1 MAPLPVPV
9 PDAAPALN
17 RLLSTISS
25 LFKPRSPRQRAS
37 LGTSGEGID
46 SIEVKDR
53 VIPSQLPADFELKPA
68 GPEKQPWSKILDLQ
82 SADEYA
88 ESMSNPLSNK
98 RKRSSTLSPST
109 AEVPIML
116 THKTVQVQALLM
128 MATDRAG
135 IETPTQQQ
143 RMGKYSLTYPQELS
157 FAMFSIFF
165 IVFIGAAIIRAMVKI
180 ERQLRHYYMVHWCLA
195 LSFERRGICIRLHT
209 VQSTQKPDDWQ
220 SCRTVK
226 CCDCTQ
232 CSQRSWAPV
241 GPGGGDCQEP
251 LKEPDGKMRSG
262 LVPETSEQSM
272 LRMVNPTM

>member
-1 MAPLPVPV
+1 MAPLPVPD
-9 PDAAPALN
+9 PDAAPAPN

-25 LFKPRSPRQRAS
+25 LLKPRSPRQRTS
-37 LGTSGEGID
+37 FGTSGEGIN
-46 SIEVKDR
+46 SIEVMDR
-53 VIPSQLPADFELKPA
+53 VIPSQLPAHFELKPA

-88 ESMSNPLSNK
+88 ESISNPSSDK
-98 RKRSSTLSPST
+98 RKRSSTLSPSM

-128 MATDRAG
+128 MAADRAG

-157 FAMFSIFF
+157 LIMFGILF
-165 IVFIGAAIIRAMVKI
+165 IVFIGAGAIRVMVKI
-180 ERQLRHYYMVHWCLA
+180 ERQLRHYYMVHCCLT
-195 LSFERRGICIRLHT
+195 LRRDRGWICVRLHT
-209 VQSTQKPDDWQ
+209 VQSTQKPDHWQ
-220 SCRTVK
+220 SCLTVK

-241 GPGGGDCQEP
+241 GPGGVTAKSP
-251 LKEPDGKMRSG
+251 
-262 LVPETSEQSM
+262 
-272 LRMVNPTM
+272 